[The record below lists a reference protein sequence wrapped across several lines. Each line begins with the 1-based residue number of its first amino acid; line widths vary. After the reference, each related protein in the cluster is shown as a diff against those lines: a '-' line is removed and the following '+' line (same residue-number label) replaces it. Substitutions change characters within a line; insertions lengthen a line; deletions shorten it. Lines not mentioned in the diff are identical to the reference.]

1 MCRTVVLTVVLTVSF
16 AAPTRS
22 APIVLK
28 QLSQTDGGTQFATT
42 PTSLPFGFFINEPN
56 VFPTPVY
63 ASWTQNYSP
72 ADVGISFFAPADVV
86 AGATAARSSA
96 TALAYLEV
104 NGGVFNLSQPWSS
117 GFPLNHKI
125 TAIERIVDQ
134 LVITP
139 IHETRYTVQFAQR
152 VRIWG
157 EPIPEPGTIILI
169 LVGSINCAMGRR
181 TRKVGE
187 R

>member
-1 MCRTVVLTVVLTVSF
+1 MRRALFISTVLAVTF

-22 APIVLK
+22 APIFLK
-28 QLSQTDGGTQFATT
+28 ELSQSDGGTQFATT
-42 PTSLPFGFFINEPN
+42 PTSLPFSFYINEPN

-72 ADVGISFFAPADVV
+72 ADVGMSFLAPADVV

-117 GFPLNHKI
+117 GFPLNHRI
-125 TAIERIVDQ
+125 TSIERIVDQ

-157 EPIPEPGTIILI
+157 EPIPEPRSLF
-169 LVGSINCAMGRR
+169 LFLMGSIHFAMGRSM
-181 TRKVGE
+181 RKVPAS
-187 R
+187 